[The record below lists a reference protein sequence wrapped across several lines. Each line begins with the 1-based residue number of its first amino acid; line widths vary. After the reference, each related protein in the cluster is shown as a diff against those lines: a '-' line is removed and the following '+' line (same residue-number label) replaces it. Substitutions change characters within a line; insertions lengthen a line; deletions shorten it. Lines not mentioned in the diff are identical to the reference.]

1 MCLSTVCLSVCPDC
15 LACLHIRSCICVCMW
30 MPYPSVCLSV
40 VLSLSLYFSMS
51 GRYTMCIYPS
61 TPLTCRSTY
70 ACMHV
75 CIYPSIYASTSLHF
89 YVRAYLDGGAGT
101 NLEWAVAQA
110 HLARTEV
117 CHSLPVRQNLRCSC
131 CSARLKTM

>member
-1 MCLSTVCLSVCPDC
+1 MSVYCVSVCLSGLFGVSAHKVLHLRMYVDALSICLSVC
-15 LACLHIRSCICVCMW
+15 RS
-30 MPYPSVCLSV
+30 
-40 VLSLSLYFSMS
+40 LSLSLYFSMS

-89 YVRAYLDGGAGT
+89 YVRAYLEGGAGT